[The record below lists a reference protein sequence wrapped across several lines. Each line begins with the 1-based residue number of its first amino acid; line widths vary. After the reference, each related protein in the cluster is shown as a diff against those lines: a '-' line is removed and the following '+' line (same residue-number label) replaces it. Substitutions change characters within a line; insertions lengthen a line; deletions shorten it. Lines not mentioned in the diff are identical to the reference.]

1 MLTGVEMAFKI
12 ILILIYT
19 VFSIIRIQYQIKA
32 RKAGVVTVVTESR
45 KYSIWL
51 SLLICYEVC
60 TLFLFLFFS
69 QALAFGMVFLPLWL
83 QITGVIIG
91 AAALSLFIWV
101 HHHLGKYFSINLKV
115 YQEHQLVDTG
125 PYSMVRH
132 PMYTAFYL
140 LHIAAFLLTANWFIG
155 VTWTAGLTAIIFLR
169 IDREEKMMLQIFG
182 DKYRLYMA
190 RTGRFLPKRISGINP
205 EPK

>member
-51 SLLICYEVC
+51 SLLICYEAC

>member
-1 MLTGVEMAFKI
+1 MAFKI

-51 SLLICYEVC
+51 SLLICYEAC